1 MEEPNEAIKNAI
13 EVMGSFD
20 YIKDN
25 EILQVDDDDDD
36 DDEAFVEDDEEHPFM
51 DEM

>member
-1 MEEPNEAIKNAI
+1 ME
-13 EVMGSFD
+13 SFD

-25 EILQVDDDDDD
+25 EILQVDDDDDN
-36 DDEAFVEDDEEHPFM
+36 DDEDNEEFVEDDEDHPFM